1 MSEADQMSGVFRKWQ
16 GEYAKRGIPT
26 FPVNDNKKP
35 ATMAYNKVGLKG
47 SAELAEKFTEAN
59 ALGLMLGPRS
69 GLTVL
74 DIDTRDELVLVDA
87 LRTHGDSH
95 LKVQSAGGFHVYYA
109 HRGEGRFIRP
119 DPEKPIDI
127 LGNGF
132 IVAPPSQ
139 VAKGEYR
146 IIEGTLDDLL
156 SLPPLHSVLDSL
168 WRGPIP
174 DGVRNNT
181 VFRRLL
187 RQVSHCDDFDSL
199 LDVARTLNMDCIPPM
214 EDASV
219 LNTAKK
225 VWQYE
230 TTGNNWV
237 GRKARASTDRE
248 EILFLSRDP
257 HAAHLLNL
265 LRVSHPKHDD
275 RFAIDQIKTAELLGW
290 DRGTVAGRIRTLI
303 NANRLER
310 VHYGKG
316 KGDPHLYKL
325 KRGPCG

>member
-16 GEYAKRGIPT
+16 REYAKRGIPT

-35 ATMAYNKVGLKG
+35 ATRAYSKVGRKG
-47 SAELAEKFTEAN
+47 SADLAEKFTEAS

-74 DIDTRDELVLVDA
+74 DIDTCDESILADA
-87 LRTHGDSH
+87 LRRHGDSR

-132 IVAPPSQ
+132 IVAPPSR

-146 IIEGTLDDLL
+146 IIEGTLDDLK

-168 WRGPIP
+168 RRGPIP
-174 DGVRNNT
+174 HGLRNNT

-187 RQVSHCDDFDSL
+187 RQVRYCDDFDTL

-214 EDASV
+214 EDARL

-225 VWQYE
+225 VWEYE
-230 TTGNNWV
+230 TTGNLTCP
-237 GRKARASTDRE
+237 GSHHPASHASSHRASHHPGTTSATRNE
-248 EILFLSRDP
+248 KLAHTAHPHPVGKILVMHS
-257 HAAHLLNL
+257 
-265 LRVSHPKHDD
+265 
-275 RFAIDQIKTAELLGW
+275 RFAGFGLGTANAHYLRDAIRGACAAKRPAPHYRPGNL
-290 DRGTVAGRIRTLI
+290 DRSLQ
-303 NANRLER
+303 
-310 VHYGKG
+310 
-316 KGDPHLYKL
+316 PH
-325 KRGPCG
+325 R